1 MSGLTD
7 YSIRSETARRAGATV
22 RQQLVAS
29 LRAGGLPAEA
39 ADIESARGDI
49 VNLLVT
55 GRLRSLDDAVLRQR
69 KLAPAG
75 AGRSR
80 IVVADIKVVH
90 AGIALDAKTLVS
102 FEAEDNAAAGRPAP
116 QAAAVS
122 AAPGVAPEP
131 ISADLDAH
139 LRRIGAAAAERI
151 LVKAAGRDGR
161 NRPVRRAPRAS
172 GLRAVS

>member
-69 KLAPAG
+69 SSRRPERAEAG
-75 AGRSR
+75 SSRTSRS
-80 IVVADIKVVH
+80 
-90 AGIALDAKTLVS
+90 S
-102 FEAEDNAAAGRPAP
+102 M
-116 QAAAVS
+116 
-122 AAPGVAPEP
+122 PE
-131 ISADLDAH
+131 
-139 LRRIGAAAAERI
+139 
-151 LVKAAGRDGR
+151 
-161 NRPVRRAPRAS
+161 
-172 GLRAVS
+172 